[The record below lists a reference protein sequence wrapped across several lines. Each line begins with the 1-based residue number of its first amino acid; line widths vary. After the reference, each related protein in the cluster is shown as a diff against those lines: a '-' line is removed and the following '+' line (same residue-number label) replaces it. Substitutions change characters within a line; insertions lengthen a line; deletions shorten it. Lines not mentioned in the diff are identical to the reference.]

1 MKKMEKVWGHEEW
14 IVNTEKYCGKKLIL
28 KEGYQSSLHYHKQ
41 KDETFYI
48 FEGEVYLE
56 VNGTATIMK
65 PGDTIRILPG
75 QRHRFSGLENSV
87 IFEFS
92 THHDEEDSYR
102 EEGQLSREIPDFE
115 NWRKEILNSKQR

>member
-1 MKKMEKVWGHEEW
+1 
-14 IVNTEKYCGKKLIL
+14 
-28 KEGYQSSLHYHKQ
+28 
-41 KDETFYI
+41 
-48 FEGEVYLE
+48 
-56 VNGTATIMK
+56 MK